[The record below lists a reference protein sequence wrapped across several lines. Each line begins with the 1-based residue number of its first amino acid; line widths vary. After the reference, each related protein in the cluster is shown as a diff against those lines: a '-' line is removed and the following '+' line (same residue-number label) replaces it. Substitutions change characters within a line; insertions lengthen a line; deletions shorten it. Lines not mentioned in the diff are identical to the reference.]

1 MRLLLLG
8 CTGFIGLE
16 LVPRLLDRGH
26 TITLVSRSAA
36 APDWGQNS
44 PGERKDPERLV
55 LDPAQPESW
64 ADPRLLQAL
73 AEAEGVVNL
82 AGEPIAERRWTPAH
96 LQVLVDSRVRTTRL
110 LVEALAASPTPPSVL
125 INGSAVGYYG
135 TDLTARFTET
145 SPAGADVLGR
155 LCLEWEAAA
164 AAAEAITRVVILRT
178 GIVLGPDGGALGKML
193 PIFRAGF
200 GGPVGSGRQWMSWIH
215 RTDFCELV
223 AAALEDSGF
232 SGVYN
237 AVAPQ
242 PVSMGQ
248 FASTLGQVLGRPS
261 LLPVPGPL
269 LQLLLGDGAQVVLQG
284 QQVIPER
291 LQQKGFPFSYPEV
304 SAGLAA
310 ATSPAPR

>member
-1 MRLLLLG
+1 
-8 CTGFIGLE
+8 
-16 LVPRLLDRGH
+16 
-26 TITLVSRSAA
+26 
-36 APDWGQNS
+36 
-44 PGERKDPERLV
+44 
-55 LDPAQPESW
+55 
-64 ADPRLLQAL
+64 
-73 AEAEGVVNL
+73 
-82 AGEPIAERRWTPAH
+82 
-96 LQVLVDSRVRTTRL
+96 
-110 LVEALAASPTPPSVL
+110 
-125 INGSAVGYYG
+125 VGYYG

-200 GGPVGSGRQWMSWIH
+200 GGPLGSGRQWMSWIH